1 MIELEKC
8 ELDAAD
14 ILFSE
19 LEKRVILLGEQ
30 VKIELF
36 KTSNFVVYAV
46 AKINGC
52 RIDVNIFTNKYFN
65 FPIENG
71 KFSVSKLIF
80 DKKLISNGW
89 LGTFT
94 NYDVDTCKTLN
105 YEIITTEYTNSV
117 IVICVSLSA
126 ELIFSKFISGYRMV
140 ETTTLIPI
148 YSSSYVNQPTYGSS
162 LVGGILEITKENT
175 DAFNFFLKKLLA
187 EVVDFNEIKGV

>member
-80 DKKLISNGW
+80 DKKCISH
-89 LGTFT
+89 
-94 NYDVDTCKTLN
+94 DVESLPNID

-187 EVVDFNEIKGV
+187 EVVDFDKIKGL